1 MLSQMIKGLKTVSVS
16 LSAFTLVYF
25 LVIQSQVFWLKQ
37 MVVVEQLLPAFLTVV
52 IIFASYFNRSRLAFL
67 SALWLLYFVSLSFA
81 PPWSNWLIKQG
92 DWLMIFGCF
101 SLLLFSLI
109 KDRGVVS
116 IHGFYRI
123 VLIALAGGCA
133 YLWLRGSELILAYAQ
148 ENAKWA
154 DFQAYIGNELV
165 VTLCVLIILWR
176 TIKAADLVSAAI
188 FISLLVWVAEQYQLL
203 QLSQLSQL
211 PLNLTL
217 ILVTLYYLV
226 VIIIDAYFLAYR
238 DDLTSLPSRRA
249 LNQLALS
256 LGRKYCVAMLDI
268 DHFKKFNDTY
278 GHDVGDQVLKLVAA
292 KIAGVRGGG
301 KAFRYGG
308 EEFTIVFSGKT
319 LEQALPQ
326 LEAVRLAIQDYKIV
340 IRQPQRKTKQERNNK
355 GNRKTSDF
363 KTVNVTISIGVAI
376 RNNKQNFEQV
386 LKCSDQALY
395 KAKKNGRNNV
405 SY

>member
-1 MLSQMIKGLKTVSVS
+1 MIKGLKNVSVS
-16 LSAFTLVYF
+16 LLAFTLVYF
-25 LVIQSQVFWLKQ
+25 LVIQSQAFWLKQ
-37 MVVVEQLLPAFLTVV
+37 IVVVEQLLPAFLALV
-52 IIFASYFNRSRLAFL
+52 IIFSSYFNRSRLAFL
-67 SALWLLYFVSLSFA
+67 SALWLLYFASLSFA
-81 PPWSNWLIKQG
+81 PPWSNWLTKQG

-101 SLLLFSLI
+101 SLLLFSLL

-116 IHGFYRI
+116 IHGFYRV
-123 VLIALAGGCA
+123 VLIALAGGSA
-133 YLWLRGSELILAYAQ
+133 YLWLWGSELILAYVQ
-148 ENAKWA
+148 EKPNLT

-176 TIKAADLVSAAI
+176 TIKSADLVSAAI
-188 FISLLVWVAEQYQLL
+188 FISLLLWIADQYQL
-203 QLSQLSQL
+203 SML
-211 PLNLTL
+211 PLSLTL
-217 ILVTLYYLV
+217 ILVTLYYLF

-256 LGRKYCVAMLDI
+256 LGRKYVVAMLDI

-292 KIAGVRGGG
+292 KIGAVSGGG

-308 EEFTIVFSGKT
+308 EEFTIVFPRKT
-319 LEQALPQ
+319 LEHALPE
-326 LEAVRLAIQDYKIV
+326 LEAVRQAIQDYKIV

-355 GNRKTSDF
+355 TNNKNSDF
-363 KTVNVTISIGVAI
+363 KTVNVTISIGAAI
-376 RNNKQNFEQV
+376 RHKKQNFEQV

-405 SY
+405 SS

>member
-1 MLSQMIKGLKTVSVS
+1 MIKGLKNVSVS
-16 LSAFTLVYF
+16 LLAFTLVYF
-25 LVIQSQVFWLKQ
+25 LILQSQGFWLKQ
-37 MVVVEQLLPAFLTVV
+37 IVIVEQVLPAFIAVV

-67 SALWLLYFVSLSFA
+67 SALWLLYFVSLSYA

-92 DWLMIFGCF
+92 EWLMIFGCF

-123 VLIALAGGCA
+123 VLVGLAGASA
-133 YLWLRGSELILAYAQ
+133 YIWLWGSELILAYMQ
-148 ENAKWA
+148 ERPTLA

-165 VTLCVLIILWR
+165 VTLCVLIILLR
-176 TIKAADLVSAAI
+176 TVKAADLVSAAI
-188 FISLLVWVAEQYQLL
+188 FISLLLWIAEQYQLTM
-203 QLSQLSQL
+203 L
-211 PLNLTL
+211 PLSLTL
-217 ILVTLYYLV
+217 ILVTLYYLF

-256 LGRKYCVAMLDI
+256 LGRKYVVAMLDI

-292 KIAGVRGGG
+292 KIGAVRGGG

-308 EEFTIVFSGKT
+308 EEFTIVFPRKT
-319 LEQALPQ
+319 LEQALPE
-326 LEAVRLAIQDYKIV
+326 LETVRQAIEDYKIV
-340 IRQPQRKTKQERNNK
+340 IRQPQRKTKQDRNNK
-355 GNRKTSDF
+355 TNKKNNDF
-363 KTVNVTISIGVAI
+363 KTVNVTISIGAAI
-376 RNNKQNFEQV
+376 RYKKQNFEQV

-405 SY
+405 SC

>member
-1 MLSQMIKGLKTVSVS
+1 MLSQMFKGVKTVFVN

-37 MVVVEQLLPAFLTVV
+37 MVVVEQLLPVFFV
-52 IIFASYFNRSRLAFL
+52 IVIVLASYFNRSRLAFL

-116 IHGFYRI
+116 IHGFLRI
-123 VLIALAGGCA
+123 VFIALAGGGA
-133 YLWLRGSELILAYAQ
+133 YLWLWGRELILVYAQ
-148 ENAKWA
+148 ESPKLA
-154 DFQAYIGNELV
+154 DIQAYIGNELV

-188 FISLLVWVAEQYQLL
+188 FISLLLWIADQYQL
-203 QLSQLSQL
+203 SML
-211 PLNLTL
+211 PLSLTL
-217 ILVTLYYLV
+217 ILVSLYYFLV
-226 VIIIDAYFLAYR
+226 IMIDAYFLAYR

-256 LGRKYCVAMLDI
+256 LGRKYTVAMLDI

-278 GHDVGDQVLKLVAA
+278 GHDIGDQVLKLVAA
-292 KIAGVRGGG
+292 KIGSVRGGG

-308 EEFTIVFSGKT
+308 EEFTIVFPRKT
-319 LEQALPQ
+319 LEHALVE
-326 LEAVRLAIQDYKIV
+326 LEVVRQAIQDYKIV
-340 IRQPQRKTKQERNNK
+340 IRQPQRKTKQDRNAKPSNK
-355 GNRKTSDF
+355 NSNF
-363 KTVNVTISIGVAI
+363 KTVNVTISIGAAI
-376 RNNKQNFEQV
+376 RTNKQNFEQV

-405 SY
+405 SC